1 MKENKNSEKIKHFA
15 KRKWGDFIEWF
26 TDKEHPHSR
35 LNKNVFFHD
44 LLKLIG
50 FILVFLIIYSNVD
63 KINQIVL
70 IFIKLGSLLQLVLLF
85 FILRKAWHLTI
96 NIKYAFR
103 GLNHGTKAII
113 AIVIVLLLF
122 MAFLN
127 QDKVVN
133 SITQTYEEANFSKL
147 NPIQVSGNFS
157 LGNFSLSKISKS
169 VNTCPQINVPINF
182 YGYDSYDGTVGSI
195 RGKSYDGWTIKGQAT
210 CRKGSKEGENLN
222 RYYCGGY
229 TYFFGMG
236 DVNAYVEKTI
246 ISGTGDIGKTY
257 KYVIW
262 NTYDENKNFVETKC
276 LGDPDE
282 FDEKQAKAFYNELQK
297 WN

>member
-1 MKENKNSEKIKHFA
+1 MKENKSSEKIKHFA
-15 KRKWGDFIEWF
+15 KKKWDNFTDWF
-26 TDKEHPHSR
+26 TDKEHPNSR
-35 LNKNVFFHD
+35 LNKNVFFYD
-44 LLKLIG
+44 ALNLIG
-50 FILVFLIIYSNVD
+50 LILVFLIVYSNLD
-63 KINQIVL
+63 KINQIIL

-96 NIKYAFR
+96 NLKYAFR

-122 MAFLN
+122 IAFLN

-157 LGNFSLSKISKS
+157 LGNFSFSEISKS

-229 TYFFGMG
+229 TYFFGIG
-236 DVNAYVEKTI
+236 DVNAYVEKTT
-246 ISGTGDIGKTY
+246 ISSAGDIGKTY

-262 NTYDENKNFVETKC
+262 NIYDENKNFVETKC

>member
-1 MKENKNSEKIKHFA
+1 MKENKTSEKIKHFA
-15 KRKWGDFIEWF
+15 RKKWDNFAEWF

-44 LLKLIG
+44 SLKLIG
-50 FILVFLIIYSNVD
+50 LILVFLIIYSNLD

-96 NIKYAFR
+96 NLKYAFR

-122 MAFLN
+122 FAFVN
-127 QDKVVN
+127 QDSVVN

-157 LGNFSLSKISKS
+157 LFGSDKNSSSSSILNKISTPTIEELSQNPKNYVGKNIS
-169 VNTCPQINVPINF
+169 VKGNLILAPSLAWSTYSLKDKNNYYIFIEPNSCVWGVQRQ
-182 YGYDSYDGTVGSI
+182 YKYDGTEKYAAEGIFLEKNTLNHGNIYYLKCS
-195 RGKSYDGWTIKGQAT
+195 KSL
-210 CRKGSKEGENLN
+210 E
-222 RYYCGGY
+222 
-229 TYFFGMG
+229 
-236 DVNAYVEKTI
+236 
-246 ISGTGDIGKTY
+246 
-257 KYVIW
+257 
-262 NTYDENKNFVETKC
+262 
-276 LGDPDE
+276 
-282 FDEKQAKAFYNELQK
+282 
-297 WN
+297 